1 MQKKYTL
8 DMTPGIAGQIADL
21 STKTIDSFAAEEGL
35 NPATPVARGTN
46 PEKQV
51 KAVAAG
57 TAKDAIGVVIH
68 EHKEPGDPYY
78 AEGYAVGVMTK
89 GRMWVPVTK
98 AVTAGSAANY
108 KIADKAFTDE
118 AAATGIEAVGVK
130 CVFLTST
137 TAAGLAQIQ
146 IG

>member
-1 MQKKYTL
+1 MQTKYNL
-8 DMTPGIAGQIADL
+8 EMTHGIAGQIADL
-21 STKTIDSFAAEEGL
+21 SNKTIDSFAAEEGL
-35 NPATPVARGTN
+35 NPAALVVRGTN

-51 KAVAAG
+51 KAAAAG

-68 EHKEPGDPYY
+68 EHKEPANPYY

-89 GRMWVPVTK
+89 GRVWVPVTK
-98 AVTAGSAANY
+98 AVTAGSVANY

-118 AAATGIEAVGVK
+118 AAAADIEAVGVK
-130 CVFLTST
+130 CVFITST
-137 TAAGLAQIQ
+137 TDAGIAQIE